1 MNYTINTRKKSEENS
16 ENDSENSEKNK
27 KNISGSGSLEELAR
41 NFKDSGHIAGA
52 YMMGPDGEMIPL
64 DASDGI
70 ESVIKNI
77 RKELTKRLG
86 AGREL
91 DRAMEQVEKDIRSG
105 KMSGSVRKSMIS
117 DTDDDRI
124 SERVRESS
132 KVSQEDDKK
141 YGPVKIG
148 EYNPGRRVVIES
160 LGITP
165 ERAGEILEHVSLLL
179 AMKGDAGLI
188 IEALEKETK
197 FNFQEKAYAI
207 MFMEKIREEITEQ
220 PMLGIALL
228 MKAVLAD
235 REIMKTDP
243 TYKSE
248 VMEMMDKD
256 VMLKLKIEAMIKASQ
271 SDDKEAFLRDM
282 LDEAKR
288 LFDKAKE
295 NDSDTEE
302 TEDTKAEVQTPDESG
317 EVTETREDIIARV
330 KRNREEREG
339 KRADDAN

>member
-235 REIMKTDP
+235 REILKTDP

-256 VMLKLKIEAMIKASQ
+256 VMLKLKIEGMIKASQ

-330 KRNREEREG
+330 KRNREERED
-339 KRADDAN
+339 KRADDVN